1 MDKINNRLIRFLVT
15 AGLLSLTCLSITHA
29 SGTYVPPI
37 TSFGTIDNRYNMGKE
52 YLFGSRGVG
61 GGPSCASCHSSFQRS
76 SLLGKQNQLSS
87 IIANCS
93 GPHKVYCAGGRSN
106 LGSGTVSTIVYTL
119 KVRYNLG
126 R

>member
-1 MDKINNRLIRFLVT
+1 MQIITRRLIRFLV
-15 AGLLSLTCLSITHA
+15 AVLLLNVTCLTITYA

-37 TSFGTIDNRYNMGKE
+37 TSFGTIDNRYNVGKE

-76 SLLGKQNQLSS
+76 SLLAKQNQLSG
-87 IIANCS
+87 IITNCNGPHRVYCS
-93 GPHKVYCAGGRSN
+93 G
-106 LGSGTVSTIVYTL
+106 GSSTLSSGVVSDVVYTL